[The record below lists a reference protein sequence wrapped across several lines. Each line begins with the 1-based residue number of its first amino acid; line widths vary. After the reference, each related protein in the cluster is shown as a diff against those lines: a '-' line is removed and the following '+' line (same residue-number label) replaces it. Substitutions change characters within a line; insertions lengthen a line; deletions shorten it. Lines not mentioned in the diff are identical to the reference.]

1 VIVARCINMIIN
13 GLHAKTGHRAYS
25 WISGKRVTW
34 CHLGCPRDA
43 LQRRFSEVRSSWGA
57 KYGLRKAVNRLTLP
71 VKTLKKAHNTGFLG
85 PATGCGDGR
94 GVAFL
99 WRRRGSDGS
108 VSPFVSSGGHLAYP
122 LGPLAVMFEVYDPP
136 PTPALVASL

>member
-1 VIVARCINMIIN
+1 MGPEEVFGV
-13 GLHAKTGHRAYS
+13 GLELRAVRPHR
-25 WISGKRVTW
+25 
-34 CHLGCPRDA
+34 
-43 LQRRFSEVRSSWGA
+43 RRPPETASEVGSSWGA

-99 WRRRGSDGS
+99 WRRRGSGGS
-108 VSPFVSSGGHLAYP
+108 VSPFVSSGGHL
-122 LGPLAVMFEVYDPP
+122 VNS
-136 PTPALVASL
+136 VAGRHLLFAS